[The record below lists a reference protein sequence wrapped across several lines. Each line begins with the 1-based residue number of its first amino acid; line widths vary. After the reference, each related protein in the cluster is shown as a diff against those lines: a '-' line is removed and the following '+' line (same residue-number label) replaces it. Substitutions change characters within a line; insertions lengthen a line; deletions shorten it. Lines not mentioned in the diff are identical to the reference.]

1 MSVKHVLWIGASLML
16 AACDS
21 TSGPNVDGLPDNPGG
36 PEAPGLPGETTGI
49 CQVSS
54 QPVSSRLSSAT
65 AKPCHNQ
72 PQRPAL

>member
-36 PEAPGLPGETTGI
+36 PQVPALPVETTPT

-54 QPVSSRLSSAT
+54 QPVSSRLSSAR
-65 AKPCHNQ
+65 AKPCPNQ
-72 PQRPAL
+72 PQRPVL

>member
-21 TSGPNVDGLPDNPGG
+21 TSGPSVDGLADTPSGPQVPANPG
-36 PEAPGLPGETTGI
+36 ESTGT

-54 QPVSSRLSSAT
+54 QPVSSRVSAAA
-65 AKPCHNQ
+65 AKPCPNQ
-72 PQRPAL
+72 PHRPVL

>member
-21 TSGPNVDGLPDNPGG
+21 TSGPNVDVLSDNPSG
-36 PEAPGLPGETTGI
+36 PEVPAIPGETTGT

-54 QPVSSRLSSAT
+54 QPVSSHLTSAR
-65 AKPCHNQ
+65 AKPCPNQ
-72 PQRPAL
+72 PQRPVL